1 MTDGRTNERTKRRL
15 VGEDFSEFLSPCP
28 TLSRR
33 ATSVQRNGIY
43 VSISRGRASLFDS
56 KRRKETEEEERK
68 KARLL
73 SFRFHSRVKATSKNP
88 RVLSQEAR
96 RRERESLLALEQRG
110 KEVSPEREGIKRKEE
125 YFTCTVVTHPERNCF
140 KRIVSRE
147 RENLLG
153 SFF

>member
-1 MTDGRTNERTKRRL
+1 M
-15 VGEDFSEFLSPCP
+15 
-28 TLSRR
+28 
-33 ATSVQRNGIY
+33 
-43 VSISRGRASLFDS
+43 SISRGRASLFDS
-56 KRRKETEEEERK
+56 KRKKETEEEERK
-68 KARLL
+68 RGCSLL
-73 SFRFHSRVKATSKNP
+73 DFTAGSKRRVKT
-88 RVLSQEAR
+88 REFYR
-96 RRERESLLALEQRG
+96 RRLEEGRERESLLALEQRG

>member
-1 MTDGRTNERTKRRL
+1 M
-15 VGEDFSEFLSPCP
+15 
-28 TLSRR
+28 
-33 ATSVQRNGIY
+33 
-43 VSISRGRASLFDS
+43 SISRGRASLFDS
-56 KRRKETEEEERK
+56 KRKKEIEEEERK

>member
-1 MTDGRTNERTKRRL
+1 M
-15 VGEDFSEFLSPCP
+15 
-28 TLSRR
+28 
-33 ATSVQRNGIY
+33 
-43 VSISRGRASLFDS
+43 SISRGRASLFDS
-56 KRRKETEEEERK
+56 KRKKETEERK

-96 RRERESLLALEQRG
+96 RRERERESLLALEQRG

-125 YFTCTVVTHPERNCF
+125 YFMCTVVTHPERNCF

-153 SFF
+153 FFFLRGCTSMIRSLELIEVDLLLLLIK

>member
-1 MTDGRTNERTKRRL
+1 MTDERTKRRL

-56 KRRKETEEEERK
+56 KRKKETEEEERK

-96 RRERESLLALEQRG
+96 RRERE
-110 KEVSPEREGIKRKEE
+110 
-125 YFTCTVVTHPERNCF
+125 
-140 KRIVSRE
+140 RE
-147 RENLLG
+147 RVSSRWSNEEKKFPQSEKELRGRKNILRVQSLRIRNEIVLRELFLEKG
-153 SFF
+153 RIY